1 MLYIPTNMTP
11 SEAVNQFEELQV
23 HPAISDWAEDSM
35 ILDRLTENEIPKI
48 LALVEKMKVEGEN
61 AVLKGKIIAMLEEL

>member
-1 MLYIPTNMTP
+1 MLYIPVNMTP

-35 ILDRLTENEIPKI
+35 ILDHLTENEIPKI
-48 LALVEKMKVEGEN
+48 LALVEKMKVKGEN
-61 AVLKGKIIAMLEEL
+61 AVLKAKIIEMLEEL

>member
-1 MLYIPTNMTP
+1 MFYIPTNMTP

-23 HPAISDWAEDSM
+23 HPVISDWAEDSM

-48 LALVEKMKVEGEN
+48 LALVEKMKVKGEN
-61 AVLKGKIIAMLEEL
+61 AVLKAKIIEMLEEL

>member
-1 MLYIPTNMTP
+1 MFYIPTNMTP

-23 HPAISDWAEDSM
+23 HPAILDWAEDSM

-61 AVLKGKIIAMLEEL
+61 AVLKDKIVELLEEL